1 MSTARALLLTA
12 ALIAAPA
19 AAQNFPSKLIRIVT
33 ASPGSTRSAVVETS
47 IGRGVSD
54 TSQRSI

>member
-1 MSTARALLLTA
+1 MSAARVLLLAA

-33 ASPGSTRSAVVETS
+33 ASPGSLNDWRSEEHTS
-47 IGRGVSD
+47 ELQSH
-54 TSQRSI
+54 